1 MTDQQYFNQV
11 AAALKA
17 VNDAAAKYLQKN
29 PNAKYKDANG
39 YDRPISVALDIVR
52 KHANMLTDLPELPE
66 RSMKDEKESSSS

>member
-17 VNDAAAKYLQKN
+17 VNDAAAKYMQKN

-39 YDRPISVALDIVR
+39 IDRPISLALDVAR
-52 KHANMLTDLPELPE
+52 KHAMMLTDLPEPP
-66 RSMKDEKESSSS
+66 KE

>member
-39 YDRPISVALDIVR
+39 KEMPISLALDIAM
-52 KHANMLTDLPELPE
+52 KHAKMLTDLPEPP
-66 RSMKDEKESSSS
+66 EKEHER

>member
-29 PNAKYKDANG
+29 PNAKYKDASG
-39 YDRPISVALDIVR
+39 IDRPISLALDVSR
-52 KHANMLTDLPELPE
+52 KHAKMLTDVPEPP
-66 RSMKDEKESSSS
+66 KE